1 MVSEP
6 GELRDGATTAAGA
19 MPMNTT
25 ILIADDHAIVR
36 QGIRALLEQD
46 GFTVVGEARNGRE
59 AIRLATREAPML
71 ALLDF
76 SMPLLN
82 GIDTAQEIQKRS
94 PETMVLLLTMYNDEK
109 YVIEALRAGIRG
121 YVLKDQVASD
131 LANAIREVVQ
141 GSIYL
146 SPGISRAVVQ
156 NLLWQNDLPDDQLT
170 GRERQVLQLIA
181 EGNTTKDIAEMLHVS
196 AKTVESHRAHIMR
209 KLDLHNIAGLVRYAI
224 REGMIQ
230 A

>member
-1 MVSEP
+1 
-6 GELRDGATTAAGA
+6 
-19 MPMNTT
+19 
-25 ILIADDHAIVR
+25 
-36 QGIRALLEQD
+36 
-46 GFTVVGEARNGRE
+46 
-59 AIRLATREAPML
+59 ML

>member
-1 MVSEP
+1 MA
-6 GELRDGATTAAGA
+6 LQ
-19 MPMNTT
+19 TT
-25 ILIADDHAIVR
+25 ILIADDHAMVR
-36 QGIRALLEQD
+36 QGIRALLEQE
-46 GFTVVGEARNGRE
+46 GFEVVGEATNGRE
-59 AIRLATREAPML
+59 AIRLAKRSTPVIAI
-71 ALLDF
+71 LDF

-94 PETMVLLLTMYNDEK
+94 PETMSLLLTMYNDEK

-121 YVLKDQVASD
+121 YVLKDQLAAD
-131 LANAIREVVQ
+131 LVNAIREIVQ

-146 SPGISRAVVQ
+146 SPGISKAVVQ
-156 NLLWQNDLPDDQLT
+156 SLLWQHEVPEELLT

-181 EGNTTKDIAEMLHVS
+181 EGKTTKDIAEMLHVS
-196 AKTVESHRAHIMR
+196 VKTVESHRAHIMR
-209 KLDLHNIAGLVRYAI
+209 KLDLHNVAGLVRYAI